1 MKNVF
6 SIVLISFLALSTY
19 AQQVLVSAPLSTTTE
34 AAFSWEEGLSYD
46 FGKIPQNQPASH
58 KFVFTNTGSEPL
70 LISSAK
76 GSCGCTVTEYSTK
89 PIAPGA
95 KGMVMATYN
104 AKKAGVFSKTVTV
117 YANAGDPVIL
127 KVRGEVIAN
136 TTE

>member
-1 MKNVF
+1 MKNLFLVVF
-6 SIVLISFLALSTY
+6 ISFIGLSTF
-19 AQQVLVSAPLSTTTE
+19 AQEVLVSAPVATATE
-34 AAFSWEEGLSYD
+34 AAFNWEDGLSYD

-76 GSCGCTVTEYSTK
+76 GSCGCTVTEYSTE

-95 KGMVMATYN
+95 KGMVLATYN

-127 KVRGEVIAN
+127 KVRGEVVA
-136 TTE
+136 TTNE